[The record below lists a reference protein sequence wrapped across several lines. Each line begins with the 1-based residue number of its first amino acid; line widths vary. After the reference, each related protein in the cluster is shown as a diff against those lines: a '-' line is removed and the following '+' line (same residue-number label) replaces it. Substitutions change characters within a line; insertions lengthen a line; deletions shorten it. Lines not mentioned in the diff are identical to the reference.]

1 MKLFVRT
8 VANPKTIMIV
18 VLNLAI
24 TVLNA
29 VKKNC
34 DNYAV
39 TKVNLLMIKEY
50 VIHLRSFIVEA
61 DNIQQ
66 ARTKGIQMLKDG
78 TEQPTIDFVEASLRE
93 VLRLE

>member
-39 TKVNLLMIKEY
+39 TKVNLMIKEY

-78 TEQPTIDFVEASLRE
+78 TEQPTLDFVEASLRE